1 MAIKLKKWTAAE
13 QAAIEKLAR
22 SRTAPAREVERA
34 RLILLAAM
42 GKRVP
47 AIAQELA
54 LTQTTSALGSNAS
67 MKRDLTACRI
77 DRVLDG
83 L

>member
-1 MAIKLKKWTAAE
+1 MAIKLKKLTAAE

-47 AIAQELA
+47 AIAQELS

-67 MKRDLTACRI
+67 MKRGLTACRI